1 MEYNEYDLFV
11 IGAGSGGVRASRLA
25 AANGMKVGLAENW
38 SVGGTC
44 VNRGCIPKKLYSYA
58 SHFKNELE
66 LMRFFGWKAEN
77 ISFEWSKLVS
87 IKKKE
92 INRLNGIYEN
102 LLENSGVNIYNVKAT
117 FIDNSTV
124 KLSNN
129 TLIKS
134 KYFLIAVG
142 GKPKIPKIMGN
153 EFAITSDQAFDLK
166 TLPKKILIIGG
177 GYIAVEF
184 ASIFNGLGVK
194 TSICLRGKEIL
205 RGFDKD
211 CTDFLTNEM
220 QKKGIDF
227 YTNCKVEKIK
237 KTRENLLINLLN
249 KQHNFDKV
257 MFATGRQPNTEN
269 LGLENTNI
277 KLNFNKSIK
286 VNKFYQT
293 SVKNIFAIG
302 DVIDKVQLTPVAIS
316 EAKVLINNLVNKE
329 KSNLDYK
336 NIPTAIFSDPN
347 MATVGLSEVEAKSKY
362 NKIEVFTTQF
372 KPLKY
377 TTSNFEDRVFIKL
390 VVEKKS
396 QKVLGVH
403 YIGDEA
409 AEIIQGFSVAVV
421 KGLKKSDFE
430 KTIGIHPSSAEEIVT
445 I

>member
-1 MEYNEYDLFV
+1 MKCLEYDLFV

-25 AANGMKVGLAENW
+25 ASRGMKVGLAENW

-58 SHFKNELE
+58 SHFKNELK
-66 LMRFFGWKAEN
+66 LMRFFGWDVGN

-92 INRLNGIYEN
+92 IRRLNVIYEN
-102 LLENSGVNIYNVKAT
+102 LLKNSGVKIHNAKAT
-117 FIDNSTV
+117 FIDNSTI

-142 GKPKIPKIMGN
+142 GRPKIPDIVGN
-153 EFAITSDQAFDLK
+153 EHAINSDQVFDLK
-166 TLPKKILIIGG
+166 KLPKKILIFGG

-194 TSICLRGKEIL
+194 TAICLRGKEIL
-205 RGFDKD
+205 RGFDKE
-211 CTDFLTNEM
+211 CTDFLMNQM
-220 QKKGIDF
+220 KKKGIDF
-227 YTNCKVEKIK
+227 FINCKVEKIIK
-237 KTRENLLINLLN
+237 SKDNFLINLL
-249 KQHNFDKV
+249 KKEYSFDIV
-257 MFATGRQPNTEN
+257 MFATGRQSNTEN
-269 LGLENTNI
+269 LGIDKTNI
-277 KLNFNKSIK
+277 KLTSNKSIK

-316 EAKVLINNLVNKE
+316 EAKVLIGNLGNKK
-329 KSNLDYK
+329 KSILNYK

-347 MATVGLSEVEAKSKY
+347 MATVGLSEVEAIAKY
-362 NKIEVFTTQF
+362 KKIEVFTTQF

-377 TTSNFEDRVFIKL
+377 TTSNFEDKVFIKL

-396 QKVLGVH
+396 QRVLGLH
-403 YIGDEA
+403 YIGDDA

-430 KTIGIHPSSAEEIVT
+430 KTTGIHPSSAEEIVT

>member
-1 MEYNEYDLFV
+1 MKCLKYDLFV

-25 AANGMKVGLAENW
+25 ASRGLRVGLAENW
-38 SVGGTC
+38 NVGGTC

-58 SHFKNELE
+58 SHFKNELK
-66 LMRFFGWKAEN
+66 LMRFFGWDIGN
-77 ISFEWSKLVS
+77 ISFEWSKLVLR
-87 IKKKE
+87 KKKE
-92 INRLNGIYEN
+92 IRRLNVIYEN
-102 LLENSGVNIYNVKAT
+102 LLKSSGVKIHNAKAT
-117 FIDNSTV
+117 FIDNNTI

-142 GKPKIPKIMGN
+142 GKPKIPEIIGN
-153 EFAITSDQAFDLK
+153 EFAINSDQVFDLK
-166 TLPKKILIIGG
+166 KLPKKILIFGG
-177 GYIAVEF
+177 GYVAVEF

-194 TSICLRGKEIL
+194 TAICLRGKEIL
-205 RGFDKD
+205 RGFDKE
-211 CTDFLTNEM
+211 CTDFLTDQM
-220 QKKGIDF
+220 KKKGIDF
-227 YTNCKVEKIK
+227 FINCKVEKIK
-237 KTRENLLINLLN
+237 KSKGNLLINLLN
-249 KQHNFDKV
+249 KEHTFDMV
-257 MFATGRQPNTEN
+257 MFATGRQSNTET
-269 LGLENTNI
+269 LGIDKTNI
-277 KLNFNKSIK
+277 KLTSNKSIK

-316 EAKVLINNLVNKE
+316 EAKVLISNLVDKK
-329 KSNLDYK
+329 KSVLNYK

-347 MATVGLSEVEAKSKY
+347 MATVGLSEAEAKAKFK
-362 NKIEVFTTQF
+362 KIEVFTTQF

-390 VVEKKS
+390 IVEKKS
-396 QKVLGVH
+396 QKVLGLH

-421 KGLKKSDFE
+421 KGLKKTDFE